1 MIKKTITVLSM
12 LILSTALMWAVWEG
26 NAAAG
31 SREDFPSGL
40 FASSDL
46 FPKYTLIEISNLE
59 QNTKSRAVVIDD
71 TGSDG
76 LLVKVSPDLAK
87 ALAIKAGSTVR
98 VRVSIPPLVAEEG
111 ADPVLLSKTGNKR
124 SASSKT
130 PTAEDSEVISE
141 ETPAQEDIE
150 NPAGEPPAQSEPA
163 SQEVTEPVQP
173 VTEREEESAEP
184 VRVAQVEEPLQPE
197 TVPEEPVVTI
207 AEVLEPVLSEPENL
221 PAPVPEVTEPTESPA
236 QSECS
241 AEAEQPVPVVLP
253 IQEPPVQEGSESS
266 GEYEKPV
273 LQVAEIV
280 VPADIAESE
289 EYSVPEVSSPIEP
302 QPVVMDEVEHEKNAE
317 EPELLAGEPEETQP
331 EPIDEPEIVTIAEV
345 EPEKET
351 EEPAAEPETVAA
363 AALPE
368 EDSTENEAVEQH
380 AMLVPAEPREP
391 VGEHIPVPKETEKPA
406 IPTSP
411 VATRPAEES
420 YTANVL
426 TKGSFYVQ
434 VGRFKDILNVES
446 FVQMYGK
453 QYPVAIEKSSTT
465 KDVFYKVYV
474 GPLQKDERGA
484 ALETF
489 QKLGFKDAFLKKAP

>member
-141 ETPAQEDIE
+141 ETTAQEDIE

-241 AEAEQPVPVVLP
+241 AEAEQ
-253 IQEPPVQEGSESS
+253 
-266 GEYEKPV
+266 PV